1 MNLASYEYGI
11 GGYDPSVVTRLERIV
26 HSFRVFSRELTRGP
40 QTQAKPTQA
49 FARPKIGIAFGGGF
63 ARGIA
68 HIGSLKVLEEEGI
81 PVDYIAGTSVGA
93 IIGAAYASGVSA
105 KELSEIA
112 LMVRFKHFARW
123 TVSRFGLCNNDRI
136 ETLLQRML
144 KVHTFEEM
152 KIPLAIAATEFT
164 TGEAAVF
171 TTGSVIP
178 AVRASCAYPG
188 MFLPVEVEGKTYVDG
203 MLAWL
208 VPTTPLKQMGA
219 NRVIGLYINANWVK
233 VRAPRHLFDVIG
245 QCFSIAQERMSD
257 SWKRDADLVIE
268 PNVDGFEYDCFDR
281 AKELMLIGENS
292 MRKALPKI
300 RSWLEPAEVPVEVK
314 VKASQTVPV
323 AANLRGVLDSQTRS

>member
-1 MNLASYEYGI
+1 
-11 GGYDPSVVTRLERIV
+11 VTRLERLTRSI
-26 HSFRVFSRELTRGP
+26 RVFTQELTRGP
-40 QTQAKPTQA
+40 QTQVNASQP
-49 FARPKIGIAFGGGF
+49 FERPKIGLALGGGF

-68 HIGSLKVLEEEGI
+68 HIGSLKVLEEEQI
-81 PVDYIAGTSVGA
+81 PVDYIAGTSVGS

-136 ETLLQRML
+136 ETLLRKML

-152 KIPLAIAATEFT
+152 KIPLAVAATDFI
-164 TGEAAVF
+164 TGEPAVF
-171 TTGSVIP
+171 TKGSVIP

-188 MFLPVEVEGKTYVDG
+188 MFLPVEIDGKTYVDG

-208 VPTTPLKQMGA
+208 VPTTPLKQLGA
-219 NRVIGLYINANWVK
+219 DRVIGLYLNANWIK

-245 QCFSIAQERMSD
+245 QCFSIAQERMSE

-281 AKELMLIGENS
+281 AKELMKVGEDS
-292 MRKALPKI
+292 MRKSLPQI
-300 RSWLEPAEVPVEVK
+300 NSWLESGQVKTSSSQPVPV
-314 VKASQTVPV
+314 P
-323 AANLRGVLDSQTRS
+323 ANLGGAGDPQISA

>member
-1 MNLASYEYGI
+1 M
-11 GGYDPSVVTRLERIV
+11 TRLERLAR
-26 HSFRVFSRELTRGP
+26 SLQAFSRELTRGP
-40 QTQAKPTQA
+40 RVQLTASKP
-49 FARPKIGIAFGGGF
+49 FERPKIGLAFGGGF

-93 IIGAAYASGVSA
+93 IIGAAYASGISA

-123 TVSRFGLCNNDRI
+123 TFSRFGLCNNDRI
-136 ETLLQRML
+136 EGILHRML
-144 KVHTFEEM
+144 KVYTFEEM

-164 TGEAAVF
+164 TGEPAVF
-171 TTGSVIP
+171 TSGSVVP

-188 MFLPVEVEGKTYVDG
+188 MFLPVEVDGKTYVDG

-208 VPTTPLKQMGA
+208 VPTTPLKRMGA

-292 MRKALPKI
+292 MRKALPAI
-300 RSWLEPAEVPVEVK
+300 RAWLEPAEVK

-323 AANLRGVLDSQTRS
+323 APANLSGA

>member
-1 MNLASYEYGI
+1 MASYEYGI
-11 GGYDPSVVTRLERIV
+11 GGYYPSVVTRFERIV
-26 HSFRVFSRELTRGP
+26 HSFRAFSRELTRGP
-40 QTQAKPTQA
+40 QTQATPTQP
-49 FARPKIGIAFGGGF
+49 FERPKIGLALGGGF

-68 HIGSLKVLEEEGI
+68 HIGSLRVLEEEHV
-81 PVDYIAGTSVGA
+81 PVDYIAGTSVGS

-123 TVSRFGLCNNDRI
+123 TLSRFGLCNNDRI
-136 ETLLQRML
+136 ETLLQKML

-152 KIPLAIAATEFT
+152 KIPLAIAATEFS
-164 TGEAAVF
+164 TGEPAVF
-171 TTGSVIP
+171 TTGAVIP

-188 MFLPVEVEGKTYVDG
+188 MFLPVEINGKTYVDG

-219 NRVIGLYINANWVK
+219 HRVIGLYLNANWVK

-281 AKELMLIGENS
+281 AKDLMAVGEES

-300 RSWLEPAEVPVEVK
+300 RSWLEPAEVK
-314 VKASQTVPV
+314 INASQTVPV
-323 AANLRGVLDSQTRS
+323 APANLSGA

>member
-1 MNLASYEYGI
+1 M
-11 GGYDPSVVTRLERIV
+11 TRLERIV
-26 HSFRVFSRELTRGP
+26 HSFRAFSRELTRGP
-40 QTQAKPTQA
+40 QTLAKTPQP
-49 FARPKIGIAFGGGF
+49 FERPKIGLAFGGGF

-81 PVDYIAGTSVGA
+81 PVDFIAGTSVGS

-105 KELSEIA
+105 RELSEIA

-123 TVSRFGLCNNDRI
+123 TLSRFGLCNNDRI
-136 ETLLQRML
+136 EVLLQKML

-152 KIPLAIAATEFT
+152 RIPLAIAATEFT
-164 TGEAAVF
+164 TGEPAVF
-171 TTGSVIP
+171 TTGAVIP

-188 MFLPVEVEGKTYVDG
+188 MFLPVEIAGKTYVDG

-208 VPTTPLKQMGA
+208 VPTTPLRRMGA
-219 NRVIGLYINANWVK
+219 NRVIGLYLNANWIK

-281 AKELMLIGENS
+281 AKELMQVGEDS
-292 MRKALPKI
+292 MRKALPQI
-300 RSWLEPAEVPVEVK
+300 RSWLEPAQVEIKAAQTGPIVP
-314 VKASQTVPV
+314 
-323 AANLRGVLDSQTRS
+323 ANLSGA

>member
-1 MNLASYEYGI
+1 MQA
-11 GGYDPSVVTRLERIV
+11 
-26 HSFRVFSRELTRGP
+26 FSRELTRGP
-40 QTQAKPTQA
+40 RAQLVASKS
-49 FARPKIGIAFGGGF
+49 FERPKIGLAFGGGF

-123 TVSRFGLCNNDRI
+123 TFSRFGLCNNDRI
-136 ETLLQRML
+136 EGVLHRML
-144 KVHTFEEM
+144 KVYTFEEM
-152 KIPLAIAATEFT
+152 KIPLAIAATEFN
-164 TGEAAVF
+164 TGEPAVF
-171 TTGSVIP
+171 TSGSVVP

-188 MFLPVEVEGKTYVDG
+188 MFLPVEVDGKTYVDG

-208 VPTTPLKQMGA
+208 VPTTPLKRMGA
-219 NRVIGLYINANWVK
+219 DRVIGLYINANWIK

-292 MRKALPKI
+292 MRKALPTI
-300 RSWLEPAEVPVEVK
+300 RAWLEPKPLK
-314 VKASQTVPV
+314 VNASSTVPV
-323 AANLRGVLDSQTRS
+323 APANLSGA

>member
-1 MNLASYEYGI
+1 MNLASYKYGI
-11 GGYDPSVVTRLERIV
+11 GGFYPSVVTRFERIV
-26 HSFRVFSRELTRGP
+26 HSFRAFSRELTRGP
-40 QTQAKPTQA
+40 QTQAKPIQT
-49 FARPKIGIAFGGGF
+49 FERPKIGLAFGGGF

-81 PVDYIAGTSVGA
+81 PVDYIAGTSVGS

-123 TVSRFGLCNNDRI
+123 TLSRFGLCNNDRI
-136 ETLLQRML
+136 ETLLQKML

-164 TGEAAVF
+164 TGEPAVF
-171 TTGSVIP
+171 TSGPVIP

-188 MFLPVEVEGKTYVDG
+188 MFLPVEIDGKTYVDG

-219 NRVIGLYINANWVK
+219 NRVIGLYLNANWIK

-281 AKELMLIGENS
+281 AKDLMVVGEES
-292 MRKALPKI
+292 MRKALPNI
-300 RSWLEPAEVPVEVK
+300 RSWLEPAEVK
-314 VKASQTVPV
+314 INASQPVPV
-323 AANLRGVLDSQTRS
+323 APANLSGA

>member
-1 MNLASYEYGI
+1 MKLASYEYGI
-11 GGYDPSVVTRLERIV
+11 GGYAPSVVTRFERIV

-40 QTQAKPTQA
+40 QIQATPTQP
-49 FARPKIGIAFGGGF
+49 FERPKIGLAFGGGF

-81 PVDYIAGTSVGA
+81 PVDFIAGTSVGS

-136 ETLLQRML
+136 ETLLQKML

-164 TGEAAVF
+164 TGEPAVF
-171 TTGSVIP
+171 STGQVIP

-188 MFLPVEVEGKTYVDG
+188 MFLPVEIDGKTYVDG

-208 VPTTPLKQMGA
+208 VPTTPLKRMGA
-219 NRVIGLYINANWVK
+219 DRVIGLYLNANWIK

-281 AKELMLIGENS
+281 AKELMLVGEES

-300 RSWLEPAEVPVEVK
+300 RSWLEPAEIK
-314 VKASQTVPV
+314 IQASQTVPV
-323 AANLRGVLDSQTRS
+323 APANLSGA

>member
-1 MNLASYEYGI
+1 M
-11 GGYDPSVVTRLERIV
+11 TRLERLAR
-26 HSFRVFSRELTRGP
+26 SFRVFTRELTRGP
-40 QTQAKPTQA
+40 QTQVNASQT
-49 FARPKIGIAFGGGF
+49 FERPKIGLALGGGF

-68 HIGSLKVLEEEGI
+68 HIGSLKVLEEEKI
-81 PVDYIAGTSVGA
+81 PVDYIAGTSVGS

-136 ETLLQRML
+136 ETLLHKML
-144 KVHTFEEM
+144 KVHAFEEM
-152 KIPLAIAATEFT
+152 KIPLAVAATDFIS
-164 TGEAAVF
+164 GEPAVF
-171 TTGSVIP
+171 TTGPVIP

-188 MFLPVEVEGKTYVDG
+188 MFLPVEIDGKTYVDG

-208 VPTTPLKQMGA
+208 VPTTPLKQLGA
-219 NRVIGLYINANWVK
+219 DRVIGLYLNANWIK

-245 QCFSIAQERMSD
+245 QCFSIAQERMSE

-281 AKELMLIGENS
+281 AKELMKVGEDS
-292 MRKALPKI
+292 MRKALPNI
-300 RSWLEPAEVPVEVK
+300 QSWLQPGPAKTNSSQPVPVP
-314 VKASQTVPV
+314 ADLSG
-323 AANLRGVLDSQTRS
+323 A

>member
-1 MNLASYEYGI
+1 M
-11 GGYDPSVVTRLERIV
+11 TRLERLAR
-26 HSFRVFSRELTRGP
+26 SFRVFTRELTRGP
-40 QTQAKPTQA
+40 QTQVNASQP
-49 FARPKIGIAFGGGF
+49 FERPKIGLALGGGF

-68 HIGSLKVLEEEGI
+68 HIGSLKVLEEEKI
-81 PVDYIAGTSVGA
+81 PVDYIAGTSVGS

-136 ETLLQRML
+136 ETLLQKML
-144 KVHTFEEM
+144 KVRSFEEM
-152 KIPLAIAATEFT
+152 KVPLAVAATDFT
-164 TGEAAVF
+164 TGEPAVF
-171 TTGSVIP
+171 TTGPVIP

-188 MFLPVEVEGKTYVDG
+188 MFLPVEIDGKTYVDG

-208 VPTTPLKQMGA
+208 VPTTPLKQLGA
-219 NRVIGLYINANWVK
+219 DRVIGLYLNANWIK

-245 QCFSIAQERMSD
+245 QCFSIAQERMSE

-281 AKELMLIGENS
+281 AKELMKVGEDS

-300 RSWLEPAEVPVEVK
+300 QSWLEPGQ
-314 VKASQTVPV
+314 VKASSQPVPFP
-323 AANLRGVLDSQTRS
+323 ANLSGA

>member
-1 MNLASYEYGI
+1 M
-11 GGYDPSVVTRLERIV
+11 
-26 HSFRVFSRELTRGP
+26 TRGP
-40 QTQAKPTQA
+40 RAQLVASKS
-49 FARPKIGIAFGGGF
+49 FERPKIGLAFGGGF

-123 TVSRFGLCNNDRI
+123 TFSRFGLCNNDRI
-136 ETLLQRML
+136 EGVLHRML
-144 KVHTFEEM
+144 KVYTFEEM
-152 KIPLAIAATEFT
+152 KIPLAIAATEFN
-164 TGEAAVF
+164 TGEPAVF
-171 TTGSVIP
+171 TSGSVVP

-188 MFLPVEVEGKTYVDG
+188 MFLPVEVDGKTYVDG

-208 VPTTPLKQMGA
+208 VPTTPLKRMGA
-219 NRVIGLYINANWVK
+219 DRVIGLYINANWIK

-268 PNVDGFEYDCFDR
+268 PDVDGFEYDCFDR

-292 MRKALPKI
+292 MRNSLPTI
-300 RSWLEPAEVPVEVK
+300 RAWLEPKPLK
-314 VKASQTVPV
+314 VNASSTVPV
-323 AANLRGVLDSQTRS
+323 APANLSGA